1 MGASGRR
8 QLLQCAPDR
17 RAVALLRLCLPDRN
31 CGCCFYAGN
40 LHNQFFDNYVVEGN
54 HVFNYNGSYLY
65 PHGKVRRALSHPERS
80 ASVGCYPCWLS
91 LVENKKSSQ
100 VLVDAASDRR

>member
-17 RAVALLRLCLPDRN
+17 RAVALLRLCLPDRKRD
-31 CGCCFYAGN
+31 CAAHAGN
-40 LHNQFFDNYVVEGN
+40 LHNQFFDNFVVEGN

-65 PHGKVRRALSHPERS
+65 PHGKVRMQSPQPPRTL
-80 ASVGCYPCWLS
+80 G
-91 LVENKKSSQ
+91 
-100 VLVDAASDRR
+100 

>member
-8 QLLQCAPDR
+8 QLLQYAPDR
-17 RAVALLRLCLPDRN
+17 RAVALLRLCLPARKRD
-31 CGCCFYAGN
+31 CAAHAGN
-40 LHNQFFDNYVVEGN
+40 LHNQFFDNFVAEGN

-80 ASVGCYPCWLS
+80 ACVGCYPCQCCLFASTAS
-91 LVENKKSSQ
+91 L
-100 VLVDAASDRR
+100 LLT